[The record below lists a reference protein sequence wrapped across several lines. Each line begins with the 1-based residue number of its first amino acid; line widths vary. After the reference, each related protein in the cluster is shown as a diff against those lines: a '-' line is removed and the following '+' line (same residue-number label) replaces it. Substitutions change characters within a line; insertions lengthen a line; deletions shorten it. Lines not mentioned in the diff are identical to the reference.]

1 MNSSLRHYSTKI
13 ILFLNFVENSSQEET
28 INKLTSKLQTE
39 TESRSQESV
48 AVTLKLE
55 ELKESENNLKMEI
68 DQLRDELNKY
78 ILFVFTIALH
88 SVF

>member
-1 MNSSLRHYSTKI
+1 MV
-13 ILFLNFVENSSQEET
+13 NFSQEET

-68 DQLRDELNKY
+68 DQLRDKSNKY
-78 ILFVFTIALH
+78 LLI
-88 SVF
+88 